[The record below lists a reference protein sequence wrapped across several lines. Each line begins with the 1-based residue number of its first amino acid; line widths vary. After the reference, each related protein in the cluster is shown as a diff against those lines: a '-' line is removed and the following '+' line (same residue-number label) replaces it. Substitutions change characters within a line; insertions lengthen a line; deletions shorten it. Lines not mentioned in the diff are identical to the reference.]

1 MDIFLFSVLNGLS
14 YGMVLFLLAAGLSI
28 VFGLMDIVNLAHG
41 LMYMTGAYTG
51 LIVAKV
57 TGNYWLGL
65 LAAILISGLLGLIVE
80 RGFLRTLYRE
90 QLAQILVCFGLIY
103 IIVNLHQWIYGPYPR
118 TAPELP
124 GILSGAI
131 IIANFNFTYYR
142 IALILVGA
150 IVCGFLYWAQERTK
164 VGAIVRAGMN
174 DPEHVKALGINLMS
188 VNIGAFVLGSVLS
201 GLGGYIGLP
210 VIGAVVPTTASD
222 VLFLGISII
231 IVGGVGSVQGALAGA
246 LLIGVGNSIIRCYF
260 PEMAVFFIPIVL
272 LLTLIFRPYGIFPR
286 K

>member
-1 MDIFLFSVLNGLS
+1 MEILLFAVLNGLCW
-14 YGMVLFLLAAGLSI
+14 GLVLFLLAAGLSI

-41 LMYMTGAYTG
+41 LMYMTGAYAG
-51 LIVAKV
+51 LTIANV

-65 LAAILISGLLGLIVE
+65 LVAIVASGLLGLIIE

-103 IIVNLHQWIYGPYPR
+103 IIVNIHLWIYGPYPK
-118 TAPELP
+118 TIHELP
-124 GILSGAI
+124 AIL
-131 IIANFNFTYYR
+131 ANYFLIGDFQFTYYR
-142 IALILVGA
+142 LAVIIF
-150 IVCGFLYWAQERTK
+150 GFLLFGFLFWAQQRTK

-174 DPEHVKALGINLMS
+174 DPEHVRALGINLMK

-210 VIGAVVPTTASD
+210 VIGAVVPTTAEG

-231 IVGGVGSVQGALAGA
+231 IVGGVGSVQGTLAGA
-246 LLIGVGNSIIRCYF
+246 LLIGVGNSIIRCYL
-260 PEMAVFFIPIVL
+260 PDMAVFFIPCVL
-272 LLTLIFRPYGIFPR
+272 LLTLIFKPYGMFQQ